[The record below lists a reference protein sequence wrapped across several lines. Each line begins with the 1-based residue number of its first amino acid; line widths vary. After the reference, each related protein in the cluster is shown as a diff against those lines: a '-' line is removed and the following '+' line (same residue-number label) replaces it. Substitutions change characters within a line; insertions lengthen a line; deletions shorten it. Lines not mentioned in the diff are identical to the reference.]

1 MVSAIFFCAKN
12 DTFTDAV
19 VVFSAR
25 AAAMPGDF
33 PVDK

>member
-25 AAAMPGDF
+25 AVTMSGDF
-33 PVDK
+33 SADK